1 MSRVRR
7 ASRPHRSAHHRRH
20 ATLGGRRATRPR
32 GLPPA
37 EAAEGRRRHGEALQL
52 TRADQLPY
60 VDLVAPTRFVCDQ
73 VRDHADD
80 WVEIRLAGTGALA
93 WRQLAFWEGWEAF
106 DVARSALRERYGG
119 TFESLVV
126 TRRSRLYLYGDR
138 MSVPL
143 SHEPAVASAED
154 APWQA

>member
-1 MSRVRR
+1 M
-7 ASRPHRSAHHRRH
+7 RS
-20 ATLGGRRATRPR
+20 
-32 GLPPA
+32 
-37 EAAEGRRRHGEALQL
+37 
-52 TRADQLPY
+52 
-60 VDLVAPTRFVCDQ
+60 
-73 VRDHADD
+73 
-80 WVEIRLAGTGALA
+80 
-93 WRQLAFWEGWEAF
+93 QLAFWEGWEAF